1 MRARRFPLLA
11 FLAVI
16 AVALVGRGLL
26 LASGTV
32 SFHSDEAVVGLM
44 ARHILQGERPVFF
57 YGQAYMGSLDAWLI
71 AVGFALLGDTVMT
84 IHLVESL
91 LYLLIVAT
99 GFLVAWQ
106 ISGRAVV
113 ATVAGLLLAV
123 PTVLLALY
131 TTSTL
136 GGYNETLLLG
146 NLVLLLGWQ
155 VTHAQRGSL
164 WRWTLLGVCAGVGWW
179 SNGLI
184 VAYVLPV
191 GVLGLVDLWR
201 NRPHRDPSP
210 IPENVDSDVGAGFKP
225 APTMT
230 DADSGELGAPVEDF
244 KSLRHA
250 MERGFRGE
258 VLGIVLAAV
267 GFLVG
272 SAPWWA
278 FAFANDFAPLRF
290 YLPSDVPSQ
299 FAGMSIPPLGIPERL
314 LSLFA
319 LNFPVVIGLRFP
331 WYASYFLVPEAL
343 FILLIYVF
351 ALYWLLRHPASL
363 KRDGRLLVGGMIG
376 LFCALFLVSRFNIDP
391 SGRYFLPMA
400 LPLAIAFGVL
410 IADVRSP
417 LLRIGLALLVI
428 GYNGLGLVTAATT
441 VPPGFTTQFNL
452 DTHIPNDDDDALI
465 AFLDDHGLV
474 HGYTNYWISFR
485 LAFLSDERLIYS
497 AALSYKPDLSYT
509 PYDDRVPSYR
519 QATDAA
525 PDSQIA
531 YITANVTAVRERLE
545 AIFAAQGITYQH
557 EQVGVYHVYY
567 DFTPETP
574 RPPLELK
581 TSS

>member
-1 MRARRFPLLA
+1 MIARRFPLLA
-11 FLAVI
+11 LVAVI
-16 AVALVGRGLL
+16 AVALIGRGLL
-26 LASGTV
+26 LASGSV

-84 IHLVESL
+84 IHVVESL

-113 ATVAGLLLAV
+113 ATVTGLVMAV

-155 VTHAQRGSL
+155 VTHEQRGSL
-164 WRWTLLGVCAGVGWW
+164 VRWALLGICAGIGWW

-201 NRPHRDPSP
+201 NLPHRDPTPDPSP
-210 IPENVDSDVGAGFKP
+210 ISGRGENQNHPAEIDVGAQRA
-225 APTMT
+225 APLQTPP
-230 DADSGELGAPVEDF
+230 DVRGGAA
-244 KSLRHA
+244 LRA
-250 MERGFRGE
+250 SI
-258 VLGIVLAAV
+258 LDIVLAAV
-267 GFLVG
+267 GFFVG

-290 YLPSDVPSQ
+290 YLPIGSDTPSQ
-299 FAGMSIPPLGIPERL
+299 FAGMAIPPLGIPERL

-331 WYASYFLVPEAL
+331 WYASYFLVPGAL
-343 FILLIYVF
+343 IVLMVYIF

-400 LPLAIAFGVL
+400 LPLGIALGVL
-410 IADVRSP
+410 VADACP
-417 LLRIGLALLVI
+417 TWLRIGLALVVI

-452 DTHIPNDDDDALI
+452 DTHIPNDDDAALI
-465 AFLDDHGLV
+465 AFLEDHGLV

-497 AALSYKPDLSYT
+497 ATLSYKPDLSYT
-509 PYDDRVPSYR
+509 PFDDRDPAYR
-519 QATDAA
+519 RAVDAA

-531 YITANVTAVRERLE
+531 YITANVDAVRANLE
-545 AIFAAQGITYQH
+545 KVFAARGVTYQRA
-557 EQVGVYHVYY
+557 QVGVYHVYY
-567 DFTPETP
+567 DFAPETP
-574 RPPLELK
+574 RPPLDLGG
-581 TSS
+581 